1 MKQSLRA
8 RVTYGKLGSCEYQ
21 LRLTL
26 TAIVVSESLITYK
39 SAFEIERVFITTH
52 KVKHLK
58 TDTFVVTEN
67 TTDLLSTYVSKT
79 ATVVVK
85 MNVLHHIT

>member
-1 MKQSLRA
+1 LKQSLRT

-26 TAIVVSESLITYK
+26 TAIVVSEPLITYK

-52 KVKHLK
+52 
-58 TDTFVVTEN
+58 
-67 TTDLLSTYVSKT
+67 
-79 ATVVVK
+79 
-85 MNVLHHIT
+85 